1 MDLKEYISSGI
12 LESYVLGAASNQEQ
26 REVQC
31 LSAIYPEIKEAL
43 VALEI
48 DMESFAKSLAKAP
61 PAGLKERIMKAIEN
75 IAQENVLQPVSKV
88 QQSDESKMVEPAPMA
103 VTKTKRPWMAAASL
117 AAFIGLT
124 VVFFMSQSEQNDKM
138 LVLQDKVETYENTN
152 IELTALNSLLAQTNT
167 QKIELKGTEAQPDA
181 SVSVFWNNETEE
193 VAFTVNKLPA
203 LPADKDYQLWAIVD
217 GKPTDMGVMNYEDA
231 VAAIVSGDKKVAN
244 AQAFAITIEPKG
256 GSKEPT
262 LSDMVV
268 VGNV

>member
-1 MDLKEYISSGI
+1 MDVKEYISSGI

-31 LSAIYPEIKEAL
+31 LAAIYPEIKEAL
-43 VALEI
+43 VALEV
-48 DMESFAKSLAKAP
+48 DMETFAQSLSKAP
-61 PAGLKERIMKAIEN
+61 PAHLKQNIMATIKDV
-75 IAQENVLQPVSKV
+75 AQESPVQAARAKRTQAV
-88 QQSDESKMVEPAPMA
+88 TEPAPMTA
-103 VTKTKRPWMAAASL
+103 TKTKRPWMAVASL

-138 LVLQDKVETYENTN
+138 LVLQNKVKQYENSN
-152 IELTALNSLLAQTNT
+152 GKLNKLNSLLAQTNT
-167 QKIELKGTEAQPDA
+167 KKIELKGTDAQPDG
-181 SVSVFWNNETEE
+181 SVSVFWNNETQD
-193 VAFTVNKLPA
+193 VAFTVNNLPE

-217 GKPTDMGVMNYEDA
+217 GKPTDMGVMNYKEA

-256 GSKEPT
+256 GSKEPS
-262 LSDMVV
+262 LSEMVV